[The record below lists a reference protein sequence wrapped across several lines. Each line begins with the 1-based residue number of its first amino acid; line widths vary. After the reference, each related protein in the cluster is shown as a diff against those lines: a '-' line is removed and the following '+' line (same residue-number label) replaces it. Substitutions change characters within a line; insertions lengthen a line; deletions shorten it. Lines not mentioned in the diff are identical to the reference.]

1 MNITRARTAQKCLT
15 EFDDRQYACLIKF
28 DINTNFVNA
37 APDLFLDQTTNFNL
51 VLSSITT

>member
-15 EFDDRQYACLIKF
+15 EFNDRQYACLIKF

-51 VLSSITT
+51 